1 MREVVR
7 AMLVLLVMYPA
18 SAQDRSHPPGG
29 CRLESKY
36 DEMADTTTVKCMD
49 LVKWGEA
56 PSRLT
61 IHAAASF
68 TGREPNQ
75 SVRLWLLLSSN
86 RSGSTREAPLLF
98 KEAATIHLAFDS
110 DQLDIPVTDFVT
122 DFFELT
128 HLRAESAHAT
138 ISLEDLQR
146 LLKAKSVAGRWGAV
160 DFRFSDSELA
170 CLKNFIA
177 HEAIEPLAHYAHEP
191 H

>member
-1 MREVVR
+1 MRQLLR
-7 AMLVLLVMYPA
+7 AMLLLLVMYPA
-18 SAQDRSHPPGG
+18 YAQDRSHPSTG

-36 DEMADTTTVKCMD
+36 DQMADTTTVKCMD

-56 PSRLT
+56 PARLT

-75 SVRLWLLLSSN
+75 SVRLWLILSSN

-98 KEAATIHLAFDS
+98 KEATTIHLALDS
-110 DQLDIPVTDFVT
+110 TQLEIPVTDFST

-128 HLRAESAHAT
+128 HLRTESAHAM
-138 ISLEDLQR
+138 ICLEDLQR

-160 DFRFSDSELA
+160 DFKVSDGA
-170 CLKNFIA
+170 FPCLKSFIA
-177 HEAIEPLAHYAHEP
+177 HEAIAPLAH
-191 H
+191 